1 LSLLGLTSV
10 FMGTVIGAVQV
21 TVQSAAGP
29 SVLGAAAASVQLSRS
44 IGAALGTGLV
54 SLVLFAAHD
63 AEIARL
69 FHELIQ
75 RGPDMLTVLSQ
86 PVRVHLQEEVHG
98 AFVVAFLTIAG
109 FAAMG
114 TALAWSIPVRR
125 PPNA

>member
-1 LSLLGLTSV
+1 MTEQLSMSDANASRNSFLSLFPSIILPMFL
-10 FMGTVIGAVQV
+10 AVLDQ
-21 TVQSAAGP
+21 TTI
-29 SVLGAAAASVQLSRS
+29 AAALAEIAASFGHVH
-44 IGAALGTGLV
+44 
-54 SLVLFAAHD
+54 LVLFAALAAHD

-86 PVRVHLQEEVHG
+86 PVRMHLQEEVRG
-98 AFVVAFLTIAG
+98 AFVAALLTIAG

-125 PPNA
+125 L

>member
-1 LSLLGLTSV
+1 MPPVPVPWVPPRHRSS
-10 FMGTVIGAVQV
+10 
-21 TVQSAAGP
+21 
-29 SVLGAAAASVQLSRS
+29 SRS

-54 SLVLFAAHD
+54 SLVLFAALAAHD

-86 PVRVHLQEEVHG
+86 PVRVHLQEEVCG
-98 AFVVAFLTIAG
+98 AFVAAFLTIAG

-125 PPNA
+125 L